1 MLQTAFDKLFNSS
14 FFPLLP
20 FAAPL
25 PFSTLYLF
33 TYSKNYLPMYS
44 ILFVCLGNIC
54 RSCTAEE
61 IFRTLAT
68 RNGLASRFEADSAG
82 IIDYHEGELPDVRM
96 RQAAQARGYR
106 LTHRS
111 RPVKTEDFRRFDL
124 IIGMDN
130 RNCDKLRRLAPDEAA
145 RCKVVPMADYLQ
157 HHPTENSIP
166 DPYYGT
172 AADFDYVVELLE
184 DACASLLEKTVGV

>member
-1 MLQTAFDKLFNSS
+1 M
-14 FFPLLP
+14 PRH
-20 FAAPL
+20 
-25 PFSTLYLF
+25 
-33 TYSKNYLPMYS
+33 

-61 IFRTLAT
+61 IFRTLVSRA
-68 RNGLASRFEADSAG
+68 GLDSRYEVDSAG

-106 LTHRS
+106 LTHHS

-124 IIGMDN
+124 IIGMDD
-130 RNCDKLRRLAPDEAA
+130 RNCDKLRRLAPTEEGKQKVAA
-145 RCKVVPMADYLQ
+145 MASYLR
-157 HHPTENSIP
+157 HHPEASFIP

-172 AADFDYVVELLE
+172 EADFELVVELLE
-184 DACASLLEKTVGV
+184 DACEGLLEKTNF